1 MITIT
6 QLTQFLGWVS
16 VINIGYLLLA
26 SIILIFMRGLISN
39 IHMKLF
45 DIEEKELSST
55 YFSFLSNYKIFTLV
69 FFVAPYIALKIMG
82 H

>member
-26 SIILIFMRGLISN
+26 SIILIFKRGLISN